1 MATRQ
6 LEDVLKEVRRIQ
18 IVARRQV
25 NDLLAGEYLS
35 VFKGRGMEFDA
46 VREYVP
52 GDEIRS
58 IDWNVT
64 ARTGTPFVKTFCE
77 ERELT
82 VILAVDISA
91 SGSFG
96 SFRLSKMETAVEV
109 AAVLMFTALRNHD
122 KVGLLFF
129 TDDVVKYIPP
139 RKGRANVLR
148 LIRELLATEP
158 VKAPTDISKALDFLG
173 RVQRRR
179 CVVFVMSDFLGPDCS
194 HALAIA
200 NQRHDCVAVTME
212 DPRESSLPDVGFLTL
227 RDAETDELLELDTRH
242 PRCAPCLRKRLRNE
256 KAAGGLAPPGE
267 RRSPRDS
274 HGSALRVKP
283 AEVLSDARAAT
294 MTVDGRTWPA
304 PVFPVG
310 GGGEWHSSARWASW
324 WLVAAACEQTRA
336 NPRRLRGTSIERS
349 AEKGPVKL
357 SVTVSPREPR
367 LSDLVDMQVRVAFP
381 PGVEIKPPAFGQAV
395 GDFLVRDY
403 SERPAETTGGGI
415 VPVPLSIGAG
425 ARR

>member
-1 MATRQ
+1 MPARQ

-158 VKAPTDISKALDFLG
+158 VKAQTDISKASTFWG
-173 RVQRRR
+173 
-179 CVVFVMSDFLGPDCS
+179 
-194 HALAIA
+194 
-200 NQRHDCVAVTME
+200 
-212 DPRESSLPDVGFLTL
+212 GFSGG
-227 RDAETDELLELDTRH
+227 A
-242 PRCAPCLRKRLRNE
+242 ASCL
-256 KAAGGLAPPGE
+256 
-267 RRSPRDS
+267 
-274 HGSALRVKP
+274 
-283 AEVLSDARAAT
+283 
-294 MTVDGRTWPA
+294 
-304 PVFPVG
+304 
-310 GGGEWHSSARWASW
+310 
-324 WLVAAACEQTRA
+324 
-336 NPRRLRGTSIERS
+336 
-349 AEKGPVKL
+349 
-357 SVTVSPREPR
+357 
-367 LSDLVDMQVRVAFP
+367 
-381 PGVEIKPPAFGQAV
+381 
-395 GDFLVRDY
+395 
-403 SERPAETTGGGI
+403 
-415 VPVPLSIGAG
+415 
-425 ARR
+425 